1 MTTGGATLDLL
12 VRKLTLRAELSPD
25 DRAAILALPH
35 TIKTVDASTY
45 LVREGELPGPCAVLL
60 SGFGYR
66 HKLTGDGARQ
76 IIAVHIPGEAL
87 DFQHLFLD
95 LADHNVQTLTR
106 CEVALVP
113 RQAIRDLMLARPA
126 VANAIMIYILAEASV
141 FREWIMNVGR
151 RHAKARIAHLL
162 CEFAIRLDAQG
173 LSDPAGY
180 TLPMT
185 QEQIGDATGLTSVH
199 VNRMLK
205 ALEADGLV
213 SRKGR
218 NLSFPRWQ
226 ALRDVG
232 DFGER
237 YLHLEKQSA

>member
-12 VRKLTLRAELSPD
+12 DRKLRLRAELNPH

-35 TIKTVDASTY
+35 TIKTVEASTY
-45 LVREGELPGPCAVLL
+45 LVREGDLPGTCAVLL
-60 SGFGYR
+60 SGFAYR
-66 HKLTGDGARQ
+66 HKLTGNGARQ

-95 LADHNVQTLTR
+95 KADHNVQTLTR
-106 CEVALVP
+106 GEVALLP
-113 RQAIRDLMLARPA
+113 RQAVRDLMLARPA

-151 RHAKARIAHLL
+151 RDAKARIAHLL

-173 LSDPAGY
+173 LRDPAGY

-185 QEQIGDATGLTSVH
+185 QEQIGDATGLTAVH

-205 ALEADGLV
+205 ALEADGFV

-218 NLSFPRWQ
+218 NLSFLRWQ